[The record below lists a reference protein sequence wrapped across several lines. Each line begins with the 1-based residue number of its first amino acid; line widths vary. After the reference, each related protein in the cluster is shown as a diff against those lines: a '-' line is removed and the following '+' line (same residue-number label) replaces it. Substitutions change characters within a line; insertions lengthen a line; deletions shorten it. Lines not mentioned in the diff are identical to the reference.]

1 MVHRGTHEIN
11 ARVQDSQ
18 RRQALM
24 VAGLP
29 SQRSYKESSL
39 GLPLRQYLAH
49 AVRELLARVEPRLGG
64 ERLQSRPH

>member
-24 VAGLP
+24 VAGLL
-29 SQRSYKESSL
+29 SQRTHKQSDP
-39 GLPLRQYLAH
+39 GMPLRQHLAH
-49 AVRELLARVEPRLGG
+49 ALRGMPRHTARTPCEVF
-64 ERLQSRPH
+64 Q